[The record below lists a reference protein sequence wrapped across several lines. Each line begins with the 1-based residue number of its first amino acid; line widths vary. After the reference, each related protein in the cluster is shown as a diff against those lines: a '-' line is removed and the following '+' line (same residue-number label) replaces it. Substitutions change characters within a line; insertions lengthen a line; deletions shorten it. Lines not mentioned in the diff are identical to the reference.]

1 MRVAD
6 AFEMYRSNLEITKR
20 EHARATARW
29 RQVCTGLG
37 DAFEVEDTFLIG
49 SYARHTMPRPLRDVD
64 ILCVLTASTGQVERY
79 RTAHPGEVLA
89 AFCGELQLRYPHCE
103 LGVARRAVAVVLGS
117 GHDAM
122 CFDIVPA
129 FERGAGGYEIPDLH
143 LGYWVAADPMHHA
156 KLAAEKDQECDGR
169 WKPLIRMIKSWN
181 RYVGEPVRPP
191 FLIEVMGLDLVRG
204 DCDAYPMEMGEFFA
218 KAASRVT
225 EDWPD
230 PAGLA
235 PDVNDV
241 VMPEERAVA
250 ASALRKAHEAA
261 TRAQSLEDEGLESE
275 AILAWRDLLGP
286 SFPVGQFGAWW
297 TAA

>member
-6 AFEMYRSNLEITKR
+6 AFETYRSNLEITR
-20 EHARATARW
+20 SEHARARARC
-29 RQVCTGLG
+29 QPVCAVLCE
-37 DAFEVEDTFLIG
+37 AFEVEDTFLIG
-49 SYARHTMPRPLRDVD
+49 SYARHTMPRPLIDVD
-64 ILCVLTASTGQVERY
+64 VLCVLGTGAGQVERY

-89 AFCGELQLRYPHCE
+89 ALCGELQLRYPRCE
-103 LGVARRAVAVVLGS
+103 LGIARRAVAVLFGS

-122 CFDIVPA
+122 SFDIVPA
-129 FERGAGGYEIPDLH
+129 FERSAGGYEIPDLH
-143 LGYWVAADPMHHA
+143 LGYWVAADPILHA
-156 KLAAEKDQECDGR
+156 QLAAEKDQECDGR

-191 FLIEVMGLDLVRG
+191 FLIEVMGLELVRG
-204 DCDAYPMEMGEFFA
+204 ACGAYPTEMGEFFGA
-218 KAASRVT
+218 AASRVT

-250 ASALRKAHEAA
+250 ASALKKARAAA
-261 TRAQSLEDEGLESE
+261 TRAQRLEEEGRDTE
-275 AILAWRDLLGP
+275 AIPAWRDLLGP
-286 SFPVGQFGAWW
+286 LFPAG
-297 TAA
+297 